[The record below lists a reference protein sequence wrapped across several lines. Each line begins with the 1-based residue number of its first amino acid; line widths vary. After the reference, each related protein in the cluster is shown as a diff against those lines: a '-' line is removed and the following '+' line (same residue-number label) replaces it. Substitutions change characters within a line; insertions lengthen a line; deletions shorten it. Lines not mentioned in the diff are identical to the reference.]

1 MKLGLRALGTGAT
14 EPTLCPLG
22 QPEKAIDHE
31 SLIEPWLA
39 PDNRPA
45 CSFRTPNGVVTT
57 IRMKPLGW
65 KNQIASPD
73 CAIGPSSGVP
83 GQNKS
88 FLHYVGWMSGQK
100 NLRLPVAGEV
110 LFLTSPFIERRYRNV
125 AFGPADVG
133 LQLKTTRLAV
143 FW

>member
-1 MKLGLRALGTGAT
+1 MHRAT

-65 KNQIASPD
+65 KNQIDLSHHATSR
-73 CAIGPSSGVP
+73 ISGAL
-83 GQNKS
+83 GENKP
-88 FLHYVGWMSGQK
+88 FLHYVGWRVRK
-100 NLRLPVAGEV
+100 YPAVGEV
-110 LFLTSPFIERRYRNV
+110 FFLTSPFIELLRYWV
-125 AFGPADVG
+125 ALSASHILSWLIIPVVI
-133 LQLKTTRLAV
+133 RL
-143 FW
+143 